1 VEEKRPDGK
10 AGALAAMWKQVL
22 GVRAKLLNQEWMVW
36 AARSAPYQKGD
47 EEKDEI
53 TRIVMA
59 VIFAVPALLSLFA
72 SVYLFS
78 HR

>member
-1 VEEKRPDGK
+1 MAPLYLLT
-10 AGALAAMWKQVL
+10 ALSCAAIAWQPYQRTDL
-22 GVRAKLLNQEWMVW
+22 WEWMVW

>member
-1 VEEKRPDGK
+1 MAPLYLLT
-10 AGALAAMWKQVL
+10 ALSCAAIAWQL
-22 GVRAKLLNQEWMVW
+22 YRRTDLWGWMVW

-59 VIFAVPALLSLFA
+59 VIFAVPALFSLFA
-72 SVYLFS
+72 SAYLFS